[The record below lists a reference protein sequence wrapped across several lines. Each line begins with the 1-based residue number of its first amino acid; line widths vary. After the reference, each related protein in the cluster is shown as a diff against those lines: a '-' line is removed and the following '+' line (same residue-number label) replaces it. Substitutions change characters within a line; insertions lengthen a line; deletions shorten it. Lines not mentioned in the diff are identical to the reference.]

1 MPQMMIETFV
11 SQYFWLLIFFLIL
24 NVYMSSKGIP
34 AIAALLKIRKNGYE
48 ATAGENTITSFLPQ
62 FPTELGTISLSS
74 TSSKVAGFKDVRDS
88 WTTKNS

>member
-34 AIAALLKIRKNGYE
+34 AIAAVLKIRKNGYE
-48 ATAGENTITSFLPQ
+48 TTAEENNVTSFLPQ

-74 TSSKVAGFKDVRDS
+74 NNNKITGFKKARDN
-88 WTTKNS
+88 WTNKNS